1 MLPVPI
7 ATYPDTFFGKFG
19 HAPDRLGVEGQ
30 RLLPQLVFQERLTLN
45 SAQSRGL
52 GASLLGV
59 GVNSLGP
66 SDLTEAKNSW
76 SGNRPL
82 LLQRPPKNETHFWT
96 ARGTFGIYMDPQEK
110 RILVNRCY
118 HWIALALS
126 SNLI

>member
-7 ATYPDTFFGKFG
+7 ATYPDTFSGKFG

-66 SDLTEAKNSW
+66 SDLTEAKKSW
-76 SGNRPL
+76 SGNRPSVP
-82 LLQRPPKNETHFWT
+82 QRPPKNETRFLT
-96 ARGTFGIYMDPQEK
+96 ARSTFGLIIDPQNI
-110 RILVNRCY
+110 RILVYRGY
-118 HWIALALS
+118 HWIALALTF
-126 SNLI
+126 NLI

>member
-7 ATYPDTFFGKFG
+7 ATYPDTFSGKFG
-19 HAPDRLGVEGQ
+19 HEPDRLGVEGQ

-66 SDLTEAKNSW
+66 SDLTEAKKVGRAIDHCYC
-76 SGNRPL
+76 SGL
-82 LLQRPPKNETHFWT
+82 PKMRLIFGQLAVLSGYTWTPKKSEFW
-96 ARGTFGIYMDPQEK
+96 
-110 RILVNRCY
+110 
-118 HWIALALS
+118 
-126 SNLI
+126 